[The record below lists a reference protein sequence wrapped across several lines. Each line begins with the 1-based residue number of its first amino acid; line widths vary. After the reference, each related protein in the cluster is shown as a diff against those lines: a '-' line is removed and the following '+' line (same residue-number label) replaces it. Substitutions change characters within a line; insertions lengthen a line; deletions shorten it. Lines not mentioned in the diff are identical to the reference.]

1 MKTRRVSMQD
11 LASQRVM
18 KAAKKAKDPR
28 LSALAV
34 SMKLDAFSF
43 VKEKVEAMISDL
55 LAEKDEEIKKR
66 DTCNADLHSNE
77 QEQKMK
83 YDEKADLEN
92 TIANLENTISGLND
106 ELKVMNDEID
116 ATRVEM
122 KRASEDREI
131 ENKDFQETVQ
141 DQRACQGILSKALD
155 RLKQF
160 YGGAFFQLKAKK
172 RSAK

>member
-34 SMKLDAFSF
+34 SMKLDAFAF

-83 YDEKADLEN
+83 YDEKAD
-92 TIANLENTISGLND
+92 
-106 ELKVMNDEID
+106 
-116 ATRVEM
+116 
-122 KRASEDREI
+122 
-131 ENKDFQETVQ
+131 FQETIA
-141 DQRACQGILSKALD
+141 DQRACQQILAKALD
-155 RLKQF
+155 RMKQF
-160 YGGAFFQLKAKK
+160 YDQKALL
-172 RSAK
+172 